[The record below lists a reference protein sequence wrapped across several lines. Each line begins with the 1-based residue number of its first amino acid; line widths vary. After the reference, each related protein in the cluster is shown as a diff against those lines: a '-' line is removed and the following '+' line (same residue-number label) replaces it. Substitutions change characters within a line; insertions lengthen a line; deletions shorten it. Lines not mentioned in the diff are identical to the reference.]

1 MDRTPFDI
9 PFERLPGT
17 IPIFPLA
24 GVLLL
29 PQGKLPLNV
38 YEPRYLAMVDDALR
52 GDRLVGMIQPS
63 DPGHVG
69 LSPPVHGVGC
79 AGRITRFAETE
90 DGRYLI
96 TLTGV
101 CRFQVGEELPQVR
114 GYRRVVPV
122 WDRFR
127 ADCGGEPPCD
137 VDRSRLLNALRGY
150 FKLQQI
156 SADWAAIEATPDG
169 KLVTLLA
176 MICPFAPD
184 EKQLLL
190 EAPDPGGRAE
200 LLIALMEMAVVRG
213 AATDGALPN

>member
-1 MDRTPFDI
+1 MARTPFDI

-17 IPIFPLA
+17 VPIFPLA

-29 PQGKLPLNV
+29 PHGRLPLNI
-38 YEPRYLAMVDDALR
+38 YEPRYLAMVEDALR
-52 GDRLVGMIQPS
+52 TDRLIGMIQPL
-63 DPGHVG
+63 DPHHPG
-69 LSPPVHGVGC
+69 LNPPVHRVGC
-79 AGRITRFAETE
+79 AGRITRFAETD

-101 CRFQVGEELPQVR
+101 CRFEVGEELPTVR
-114 GYRRVVPV
+114 GYRPVVPV
-122 WDRFR
+122 WNRFR
-127 ADCGGEPPCD
+127 ADCDVEPACD

-184 EKQLLL
+184 EKQMLL
-190 EAPDPGGRAE
+190 EAPDPGRRAE
-200 LLIALMEMAVVRG
+200 MLIALMEMAVVQG
-213 AATDGALPN
+213 PATDGTLPN